1 MILNISKHNLKIRK
15 ELDFIE
21 SLKIESK
28 NSPSM
33 KVKQGYIDWIDEY
46 EYCYFVTFTFQYEY
60 TVLQGIQ
67 HINKLMRYA
76 NEQIFGKRYFKK
88 NQFLDGFVVVEK
100 HKSGSPHYHMIIKK
114 DSKIDMKGKLEVKDI
129 LEIQSRKVTM
139 NIGKSGIRIFGTKS
153 IDIREVY
160 SDDIVGYV
168 TKDIWKSRGNTVFP
182 LSREG
187 ILYTDLDIGY
197 H

>member
-1 MILNISKHNLKIRK
+1 MILDISKHNLKVRK

-21 SLKIESK
+21 SLKVESK
-28 NSPSM
+28 NSSSR
-33 KVKQGYIDWIDEY
+33 KIKQSYIDWIYEY

-67 HINKLMRYA
+67 HINKLMRYV

-88 NQFLDGFVVVEK
+88 NVFLDGFVVVEK
-100 HKSGSPHYHMIIKK
+100 HESGLPHYHMIIKK
-114 DSKIDMKGKLEVKDI
+114 DSKIDMKGRLGFKDI
-129 LEIQSRKVTM
+129 FEIQSKKVTM
-139 NIGKSGIRIFGTKS
+139 DVGTSGIRIFGTKS
-153 IDIREVY
+153 IDIRKIY

-182 LSREG
+182 LSRVG
-187 ILYTDLDIGY
+187 ILYTDLDGY